1 MPRMAITLM
10 IVLPLTL
17 VSCSGRPGQAATT
30 PSAVAGTKTPASPS
44 STQSATPAA
53 ATSSPTSAA
62 TSADSAETSSPTAV
76 DSAGNL
82 ATCQLVDTA
91 AGSQLQG
98 WALAIRQNKPG
109 PARRA
114 AIAATYADLAEQ
126 LTELSA
132 GSTGDL
138 TQVLTTWA
146 TASSRVARYL
156 TTHQPTAGAV
166 IDYGPTAKT
175 WAAARTATEAVCG
188 RRLPSTR

>member
-17 VSCSGRPGQAATT
+17 VSCSGRTGQAATT
-30 PSAVAGTKTPASPS
+30 PSAVAGTKTPASSS
-44 STQSATPAA
+44 STTPSATASATPAA
-53 ATSSPTSAA
+53 VTSAAPTSSPTS
-62 TSADSAETSSPTAV
+62 V

-91 AGSQLQG
+91 AASQLQG
-98 WALAIRQNKPG
+98 WALAMGQNKPG
-109 PARRA
+109 PARRT
-114 AIAATYADLAEQ
+114 AIAATYADLADQ
-126 LTELSA
+126 LTQLSA

-138 TQVLTTWA
+138 TQALTTWA

-156 TTHQPTAGAV
+156 ATHQPAAAAV

-175 WAAARTATEAVCG
+175 WAAARQATEAVCA